1 MNMHDLNFQLKNIC
15 ARNRDGSFSTQSN
28 RQKILFLIAD
38 QLRGM
43 GFNQLKVTALK
54 PKHVTSLV
62 QKWKE
67 DGITTGVIK
76 NRMSALRWWAEK
88 TNNQSAVAKN
98 NDFYG
103 ISNRQYV
110 TNENKSTSIKKEQ
123 WDKIQNQYVKASLEL
138 QSVFGLR
145 REEAIK
151 FQPFFADKGDQIVL
165 KGSWTKGGKERSI
178 PITNEHQRTILDK
191 VKQLAGKGSLVPPN
205 KKYIQQLRIYEHHTT
220 LTGLNKLHGLRH
232 QYAQQRYEVL
242 TGWKSPAVEGL
253 AKKDMNEEQKKKD
266 LEARLLIS
274 KELGHEREQITAVY
288 LGR

>member
-1 MNMHDLNFQLKNIC
+1 MHNLNFQLKNIC

-54 PKHVTSLV
+54 PKHITSLV

-151 FQPFFADKGDQIVL
+151 FQPSFADKGDQIVL

-191 VKQLAGKGSLVPPN
+191 AKQLAGKGSLVPPN

-242 TGWKSPAVEGL
+242 TGWKAPAVGGL

>member
-151 FQPFFADKGDQIVL
+151 FQPSFADKGDQIVL

-191 VKQLAGKGSLVPPN
+191 AKQLAGKGSLVPPN

-242 TGWKSPAVEGL
+242 TGWKAPAVGGL

>member
-1 MNMHDLNFQLKNIC
+1 MNMHNLNFQLKNIC

-54 PKHVTSLV
+54 PKHITSLV

-151 FQPFFADKGDQIVL
+151 FQPSFADKGDQIVL

-191 VKQLAGKGSLVPPN
+191 AKQLAGKGSLVPPN

-242 TGWKSPAVEGL
+242 TGWKAPAVGGL

>member
-15 ARNRDGSFSTQSN
+15 VRNRDGSFSTQNN
-28 RQKILFLIAD
+28 RQKILFLIAN
-38 QLRGM
+38 QLREM

-76 NRMSALRWWAEK
+76 NRMAALRWWAEK

-110 TNENKSTSIKKEQ
+110 TNENKATSINKEQ
-123 WDKIQNQYVKASLEL
+123 WNKIQNQYVKASLEL

-151 FQPFFADKGDQIVL
+151 FQPNFADKGDKIVL
-165 KGSWTKGGKERSI
+165 KGSWTKGGKERYI
-178 PITNEHQRTILDK
+178 PITNNHQRTILDK
-191 VKQLAGKGSLVPPN
+191 VKQLAGKGSLIPPN

-232 QYAQQRYEVL
+232 QYAQQRYESL
-242 TGWKSPAVEGL
+242 TGWKAPAVGGL
-253 AKKDMNEEQKKKD
+253 AKKEMNEEQKKKD
-266 LEARLLIS
+266 LEVRLLIS

>member
-1 MNMHDLNFQLKNIC
+1 MNMHNLNFQLKNIC

-151 FQPFFADKGDQIVL
+151 FQPSFADKGDQIVL

>member
-1 MNMHDLNFQLKNIC
+1 MNMHNLNFQLKNIC

-151 FQPFFADKGDQIVL
+151 FQPSFADKGDQIVL

-191 VKQLAGKGSLVPPN
+191 AKQLAGKGSLVPPN

-242 TGWKSPAVEGL
+242 TGWKAPAVGGL